1 MYDIH
6 TFRNWI
12 DQDENL
18 NNKQFHIQFWTKTL
32 GQWTTKKAQERRL
45 LTLVY
50 RLPSKSW
57 PVQSQQFTHK
67 KKVWNM
73 LKINNKDTRTMSCA
87 QYDSVETRTM
97 YVVLFSTLLYWTHDV
112 LVSLLSTLNMFYSF
126 FRVSIANFGK
136 LNVNW
141 AYCKLC
147 IQHIHVQSWTP
158 GWLQSTFFGVFIDT
172 YEVQNQQ
179 LKSKVLIDN
188 FLFVLICRE
197 RFFSN
202 KNIPQTPKSM
212 FQERNIL

>member
-12 DQDENL
+12 DQPENL

-32 GQWTTKKAQERRL
+32 RQWTTKKAQERRL

-87 QYDSVETRTM
+87 QYDNVETRTM

-126 FRVSIANFGK
+126 LG
-136 LNVNW
+136 
-141 AYCKLC
+141 
-147 IQHIHVQSWTP
+147 
-158 GWLQSTFFGVFIDT
+158 
-172 YEVQNQQ
+172 
-179 LKSKVLIDN
+179 
-188 FLFVLICRE
+188 FLLLTLE
-197 RFFSN
+197 N
-202 KNIPQTPKSM
+202 
-212 FQERNIL
+212 